1 MSASHVRSSA
11 TRTVDQIQ
19 ENMLAYFR
27 LFVDLPGIMFGS
39 EDVFWFIN
47 AKAEPG
53 NHTLRTRLPSSAAER
68 RIDQIIDQIGQYTDH
83 LDWLVFPRCQPGDLG
98 TRLEARGMSGG
109 PGGTW
114 MVADLTSLS
123 ILFSTPERFR
133 IAYVRN
139 LELLDRWQRV
149 SAAGF
154 GFDAHIYYNAYA
166 RHGFGAEAI
175 SLHYIGYLHDEPVTS
190 ATLLLAGGI
199 AGIWDV
205 STAPSFRGQ
214 GYGSAITLAM
224 MQEAHARGYQHA
236 WVWSSTLGKRVYSKI
251 GFVAADFGIREYQ
264 WKKR

>member
-27 LFVDLPGIMFGS
+27 LFVDLPGIMVGS

-83 LDWLVFPRCQPGDLG
+83 LGWLVFPRCQPGDLG
-98 TRLEARGMSGG
+98 TRLEARRMSGG

-123 ILFSTPERFR
+123 ILFSTPEPFLTHMCATPSCSIDGNVCRLR
-133 IAYVRN
+133 ALALMHTSTTMPMRAMA
-139 LELLDRWQRV
+139 LEQR
-149 SAAGF
+149 
-154 GFDAHIYYNAYA
+154 
-166 RHGFGAEAI
+166 
-175 SLHYIGYLHDEPVTS
+175 L
-190 ATLLLAGGI
+190 
-199 AGIWDV
+199 
-205 STAPSFRGQ
+205 
-214 GYGSAITLAM
+214 
-224 MQEAHARGYQHA
+224 
-236 WVWSSTLGKRVYSKI
+236 
-251 GFVAADFGIREYQ
+251 
-264 WKKR
+264 